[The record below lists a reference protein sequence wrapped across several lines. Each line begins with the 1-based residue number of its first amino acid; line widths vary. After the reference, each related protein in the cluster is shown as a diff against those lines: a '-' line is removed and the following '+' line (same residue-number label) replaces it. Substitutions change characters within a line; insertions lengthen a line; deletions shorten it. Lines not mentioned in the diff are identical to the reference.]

1 MKRRALFQLMAGG
14 LVRVTATG
22 LLPLAALHSR
32 AFAQSLPKE
41 GGERR
46 SARPVAKPRVVM
58 LDPGHGGHDPGAIG
72 AQGTFEKDVTLDVA
86 REVARQMVIRNRG
99 LKVILTREKDVF
111 LGLDERVRAAREAE
125 ADLFISIHADSA
137 PNPRARGLSAY
148 TLSEKASDEFAAAI
162 ATQENLAERLEV
174 GRGALNPTVQAFL
187 VDLVAD
193 HTKRASLLAKQ
204 TLIKG
209 VGRDL
214 PLLENPMR
222 YANFAVLKAPD
233 VPSVLIETGFLSN
246 ASDEKV
252 LRDPGRRRQVAG
264 VLAREM
270 TALMTMAPFA

>member
-22 LLPLAALHSR
+22 LLPLAALHSP
-32 AFAQSLPKE
+32 AFAQSVPKE